1 MSNKE
6 NNTDYS
12 SNEELQKDYRKMV
25 SDMRA
30 MEIEQEDKELRI
42 LNRIIRWSDDGLEYE
57 ADQRH
62 S

>member
-12 SNEELQKDYRKMV
+12 SNEELQQDYRKMV

-30 MEIEQEDKELRI
+30 MEIEQEDKELRRRESKLAI
-42 LNRIIRWSDDGLEYE
+42 LEFYKK
-57 ADQRH
+57 
-62 S
+62 